1 MDVRSIAVRHADVLN
16 ALSRQMTMTG
26 KWSGA
31 PGLLDE
37 LHALRRQYHAC
48 QQRPEGNITSSA
60 APAPPPSRSRESLS

>member
-26 KWSGA
+26 KWIGA

-60 APAPPPSRSRESLS
+60 ALGQPLSRSKEPLS

>member
-1 MDVRSIAVRHADVLN
+1 
-16 ALSRQMTMTG
+16 MTG
-26 KWSGA
+26 KWIGA

-60 APAPPPSRSRESLS
+60 ALGQPLSRSKEPLS